1 MNRYVLYVVLALLLS
16 GCGRKE
22 EAIVIA
28 QQQVAK
34 ALWEQQQAEKN
45 AAIALANLKVAEEK
59 AALEKA
65 VSQRIIFAL
74 GVGVLL
80 ALFVGIG
87 LGSSARK
94 KADQLSQEW
103 HGR

>member
-1 MNRYVLYVVLALLLS
+1 MHRFIFLVLVTVLLG
-16 GCGRKE
+16 GCGQKE
-22 EAIVIA
+22 ELTPLA
-28 QQQVAK
+28 QQQVM
-34 ALWEQQQAEKN
+34 QAEKN
-45 AAIALANLKVAEEK
+45 AAIALANLKAAEEK

-65 VSQRIIFAL
+65 QSQRIIFAL

-94 KADQLSQEW
+94 KVDQRGREW
-103 HGR
+103 HG

>member
-1 MNRYVLYVVLALLLS
+1 MHRFIVLIFVALALG

-22 EAIVIA
+22 EPTPLA
-28 QQQVAK
+28 QQQVM
-34 ALWEQQQAEKN
+34 QAEKN
-45 AAIALANLKVAEEK
+45 AAIALANLKAAEEK

-65 VSQRIIFAL
+65 ESQRIIFAL
-74 GVGVLL
+74 GVGALL

-94 KADQLSQEW
+94 KADQLRPEC
-103 HGR
+103 HA

>member
-1 MNRYVLYVVLALLLS
+1 MHRLFLVILVALVLG

-22 EAIVIA
+22 EPTPLA
-28 QQQVAK
+28 QQQVM
-34 ALWEQQQAEKN
+34 QAEKN

-65 VSQRIIFAL
+65 QSQRIIFAL
-74 GVGVLL
+74 GVSVLL
-80 ALFVGIG
+80 ALFLGIG

-94 KADQLSQEW
+94 KADQLSREW

>member
-1 MNRYVLYVVLALLLS
+1 MHRFIFLVLVTVLLG
-16 GCGRKE
+16 GCGQKE
-22 EAIVIA
+22 ELTPLA
-28 QQQVAK
+28 QQQVM
-34 ALWEQQQAEKN
+34 QAEKN
-45 AAIALANLKVAEEK
+45 AAIALANLKAAEEK
-59 AALEKA
+59 AALEKDL
-65 VSQRIIFAL
+65 SQRIIFAL